1 MMSDDDNDKDKKRG
15 RGRPKSSMMSDD
27 DNDNDKKRGRGRP
40 KSSMMSDDDND
51 NDKFIESNQNPKNE
65 DDIKQKIVDKHDDI
79 TLDMTNDTYQENKIH
94 GNFNKDTA
102 SKIIGFSSDKE
113 DKFLTVEWK
122 KRIDGS

>member
-1 MMSDDDNDKDKKRG
+1 MSDDDNDKDKKRG

-27 DNDNDKKRGRGRP
+27 D
-40 KSSMMSDDDND
+40 
-51 NDKFIESNQNPKNE
+51 DKFIESKQNDKND
-65 DDIKQKIVDKHDDI
+65 DDIKQKIVNKHDNI
-79 TLDMTNDTYQENKIH
+79 PLDMSNGICQENKIH

-102 SKIIGFSSDKE
+102 SKIIGFASDKG